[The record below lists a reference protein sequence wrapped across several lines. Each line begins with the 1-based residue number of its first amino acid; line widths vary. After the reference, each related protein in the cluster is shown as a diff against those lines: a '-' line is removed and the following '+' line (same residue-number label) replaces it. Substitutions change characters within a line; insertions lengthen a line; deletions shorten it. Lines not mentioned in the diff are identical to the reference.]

1 MKKKQWLIMLV
12 AMGMLALGLTGCSPA
27 KEAEATSENEVSNE
41 TVAAETTQVKDDYK
55 ITVGYY
61 NCDHMTAAA
70 VGEAAGIY
78 TELGLDVEIT
88 GNGKVPQAMA
98 AGQMDVGYIGTRGFM
113 AAVAKGSPMAIGADN
128 HIGGSMYLV
137 VSNDI
142 EKPEDL
148 LGQPVAFGNI
158 EKSEGW
164 LCGYSQLTGL
174 PTDPEQYELVTIG
187 SDADKYL
194 ALKTGKIKAFT
205 CCDPWGSYAEFEGT
219 GRIMATYFE
228 MDGEM
233 GECCVLSLN
242 KKFVK
247 DHPVLAEKMVLAH
260 TQSLAYIYTHP
271 YHSAEIFADYYKV
284 PVEVAL
290 RTIYKKTVHE
300 GRTLT
305 WKIDKERFEHARATY
320 EKFNLID
327 GDVPTYEDVVLEDMH
342 AKSGARDFDTFIA
355 EEVDPLFPIGM
366 PYEEW
371 VVKAKEIDEK

>member
-1 MKKKQWLIMLV
+1 MNKKKWLCVVVATMMLV
-12 AMGMLALGLTGCSPA
+12 GSLSGCS
-27 KEAEATSENEVSNE
+27 AEKTAN
-41 TVAAETTQVKDDYK
+41 AEEQLVDDYK
-55 ITVGYY
+55 ITLGYY
-61 NCDHMTAAA
+61 NCDHMTGAAI
-70 VGEAAGIY
+70 GEGAGIY
-78 TELGLDVEIT
+78 EELGLDVEIT

-113 AAVAKGSPMAIGADN
+113 ASVAKGSPMVMGADN

-164 LCGYSQLTGL
+164 LCGYAQITGL
-174 PTDPEQYELVTIG
+174 PTTPESFELVTMG

-194 ALKTGKIKAFT
+194 ALKAGQIKAFT

-219 GRIMATYFE
+219 GKIMATYYE
-228 MDGEM
+228 MDQEM
-233 GECCVLSLN
+233 GECCVLALN
-242 KKFVK
+242 KKFVEE
-247 DHPVLAEKMVLAH
+247 HPELAKKMVLAH
-260 TQSLAYIYTHP
+260 TKSLEYVYTHP
-271 YHSAEIFADYYKV
+271 YKAAEIFAEYYDV

-290 RTIYKKTVHE
+290 RTIYKKTVDE

-305 WKIDKERFEHARATY
+305 WKFERERFEHARATY

-327 GDVPTYEDVVLEDMH
+327 GEIPTYEDVVLEDMQGE
-342 AKSGARDFDTFIA
+342 SGAKDFDQFIK
-355 EEVDPLFPIGM
+355 EEVDTLFPIGM
-366 PYEEW
+366 AYDEW
-371 VVKAKEIDEK
+371 VVKAKEIDGK

>member
-158 EKSEGW
+158 EK
-164 LCGYSQLTGL
+164 
-174 PTDPEQYELVTIG
+174 
-187 SDADKYL
+187 
-194 ALKTGKIKAFT
+194 
-205 CCDPWGSYAEFEGT
+205 
-219 GRIMATYFE
+219 
-228 MDGEM
+228 
-233 GECCVLSLN
+233 
-242 KKFVK
+242 
-247 DHPVLAEKMVLAH
+247 
-260 TQSLAYIYTHP
+260 
-271 YHSAEIFADYYKV
+271 
-284 PVEVAL
+284 
-290 RTIYKKTVHE
+290 
-300 GRTLT
+300 
-305 WKIDKERFEHARATY
+305 
-320 EKFNLID
+320 
-327 GDVPTYEDVVLEDMH
+327 
-342 AKSGARDFDTFIA
+342 
-355 EEVDPLFPIGM
+355 
-366 PYEEW
+366 
-371 VVKAKEIDEK
+371 VKAGYVAILS